1 MSSSLHPYSYSLE
14 GGKYL
19 FRTDSGALYTA
30 YFLDLSSLAP
40 NLFTFNFDRIRD
52 GAAGVVDNRV
62 FDTVCSILERF
73 FQEHRNS
80 MLIVCDTADGRE
92 GARMRLFNSWY
103 ERIAPEGLL
112 KVDRA
117 GQAEIYK
124 LFVSLLVWDDNPD
137 RERLVAILDEYC
149 QTMLS

>member
-1 MSSSLHPYSYSLE
+1 MSSSLHPYNYYLE
-14 GGKYL
+14 GDKYL
-19 FRTDSGALYTA
+19 FLTDSGALYAA
-30 YFLDLSSLAP
+30 YFLDLSTLAP
-40 NLFTFNFDRIRD
+40 DLYTFNFDRIHD
-52 GAAGVVDNRV
+52 GAPGVVDNRV
-62 FDTVCSILERF
+62 FDTVCTILEKF

-117 GQAEIYK
+117 GRADIYS
-124 LFVSLLVWDDNPD
+124 LFVSLLVWNDNPA
-137 RERLVAILDEYC
+137 RERLVTILDEYC
-149 QTMLS
+149 QTMLM